1 MIDLNVTFLIQWGIF
16 IALMIFLH
24 FYLFKPVLRVIDA
37 RQAKVEGTFAS
48 AKEMRAQATRNQDD
62 YLARLA
68 ASKEVMFA
76 RTSAIRDESA
86 KESRE
91 LMDKAREEAM
101 AQVASTK
108 DRVRQDIEVVRKEL
122 IANVDNLAREIAG
135 KVLDKKI

>member
-1 MIDLNVTFLIQWGIF
+1 MIDLNATFLIQWGIF

-48 AKEMRAQATRNQDD
+48 AKDMRVKANENQDK

-68 ASKEVMFA
+68 ASKEELFA
-76 RTSAIRDESA
+76 RTSVIREEA
-86 KESRE
+86 TKESRE
-91 LMDKAREEAM
+91 LMDKAREEAL
-101 AQVASTK
+101 AQVESTK

-122 IANVDNLAREIAG
+122 VASVDGLAREIAG

>member
-48 AKEMRAQATRNQDD
+48 AKEMRTQATRNQDD

-68 ASKEVMFA
+68 ASKEAMFA